1 MAGNR
6 LFLKKSIASIQKE
19 AAHSQLKR
27 TLGPINLMSL
37 GIGAIIGAGIFVL
50 TGQVAS
56 ANAGPAIMLS
66 FIAAGV
72 ACGLAG
78 LCYAELASTMP
89 VSGSAY
95 TYAYGTLGEVAAW
108 IMGWLL
114 VLEYG
119 VAASTVA
126 VGWSGYVVSTLHAL
140 GVNFPTLMVA
150 GAEAPMWATPLIQ
163 AVATPEGGTVF
174 ALTGTLNIVA
184 AIGIA
189 MVSALLVLG
198 VSESANVNNA
208 IVVIKVIV
216 LLVFIAVGVQ
226 YINPANWHPFIPEA
240 TGQPGEF
247 GVGGIFRGAAI
258 IFFAYVGFEAV
269 STAAAEAKNP
279 SKDVPIGILGAL
291 VICTL
296 IYMAVAAVMTGV
308 VPYKELASPAPI
320 AVAID
325 RMALEWADIPY
336 AAAEGG
342 KLNLISFAIKIGAIT
357 GLSSVML
364 VLCYGQTRIFYTMAR
379 DGLLPKVFA
388 AIHPKFR
395 TPWLGTML
403 LGVVIAVAASFLPIS
418 LLGDLVSLGTAVA
431 FSIVCLSVIYLRVK
445 HPDMPRPFKV
455 PGGIVTAVLGILA
468 CLFLAWQNFQPMIV
482 HAMNNNPLPLM
493 ILGGYAAVGA
503 VIYIAYGFWNA
514 DPRRHRAGHAAAAE
528 LHDRLVRQDQEGR
541 GDRSGRRSP
550 APDEGVEDQ
559 GLTLEKIW
567 ITHGHM
573 DHAGGAAELKRLTGV
588 PIEGPHKDDQ
598 FWIDQIQ
605 MTGERYGVPEARIFV
620 TDRWLDD
627 GDVVTWA
634 RPSSR
639 FCTAPATRRAT

>member
-1 MAGNR
+1 MSAEGARTGNR
-6 LFLKKSIASIQKE
+6 LFLKKSIANIQKE
-19 AAHSQLKR
+19 AAKSELKR

-37 GIGAIIGAGIFVL
+37 GVGAIIGAGIFVL

-56 ANAGPAIMLS
+56 ANAGPAIMIS
-66 FIAAGV
+66 FIVAGI
-72 ACGLAG
+72 ACALAG

-95 TYAYGTLGEVAAW
+95 TYAYGTMGEVFAW

-119 VAASTVA
+119 IAASTVA
-126 VGWSGYVVSTLHAL
+126 VGWSGYVVSMLHDF
-140 GVNFPTLMVA
+140 GINFPSIMVA
-150 GAEAPMWATPLIQ
+150 GKEAPMWATPLIQ
-163 AVATPEGGTVF
+163 ASPNEAGNLVF
-174 ALTGTLNIVA
+174 SMTGTLNAVA

-189 MVSALLVLG
+189 LVCALLVLG
-198 VSESANVNNA
+198 VSESANVNNI

-216 LLVFIAVGVQ
+216 LLTFIAVGVT
-226 YINPANWHPFIPEA
+226 YINPANWQPFIPEP
-240 TGQPGEF
+240 TGNAGEY

-291 VICTL
+291 VICTV

-325 RMALEWADIPY
+325 RMGLEWADVPL
-336 AAAEGG
+336 ATAEGG
-342 KLNLISFAIKIGAIT
+342 QLNLIAFLIKVGAIT

-395 TPWLGTML
+395 TPWMGTIL
-403 LGVVIAVAASFLPIS
+403 LGILIAVAASFLPIS

-445 HPDMPRPFKV
+445 HPDLPRPFKV
-455 PGGIVTAVLGILA
+455 PGGIVTAVLGIFA
-468 CLFLAWQNFQPMIV
+468 CLFLAWQNFKPMID
-482 HAMNNNPLPLM
+482 HALADNPVPLT
-493 ILGGYAAVGA
+493 ILAVYALVGALIYAA
-503 VIYIAYGFWNA
+503 YGYWHSYLA
-514 DPRRHRAGHAAAAE
+514 KGIDITE
-528 LHDRLVRQDQEGR
+528 DT
-541 GDRSGRRSP
+541 SMSSP
-550 APDEGVEDQ
+550 AEAFAKGVD
-559 GLTLEKIW
+559 
-567 ITHGHM
+567 
-573 DHAGGAAELKRLTGV
+573 DV
-588 PIEGPHKDDQ
+588 KD
-598 FWIDQIQ
+598 
-605 MTGERYGVPEARIFV
+605 
-620 TDRWLDD
+620 
-627 GDVVTWA
+627 
-634 RPSSR
+634 
-639 FCTAPATRRAT
+639 

>member
-1 MAGNR
+1 MSADGARKGNR
-6 LFLKKSIASIQKE
+6 LFLKKSIANIQKE
-19 AAHSQLKR
+19 AAKSELKR

-37 GIGAIIGAGIFVL
+37 GVGAIIGAGIFVL

-56 ANAGPAIMLS
+56 ANAGPAIMIS
-66 FIAAGV
+66 FVVAGIACA
-72 ACGLAG
+72 LAG

-95 TYAYGTLGEVAAW
+95 TYAYGTMGEIFAW

-119 VAASTVA
+119 IAASTVA
-126 VGWSGYVVSTLHAL
+126 VGWSGYVVSMLHDF
-140 GVNFPTLMVA
+140 GVNFPSILVA
-150 GAEAPMWATPLIQ
+150 GKEAPQWATPLIQ
-163 AVATPEGGTVF
+163 ASPNAAGNLVF
-174 ALTGTLNIVA
+174 SMTGTLNAVA
-184 AIGIA
+184 AVGIFL
-189 MVSALLVLG
+189 VCGLLVLG

-216 LLVFIAVGVQ
+216 LLTFIAVGVT
-226 YINPANWHPFIPEA
+226 YINPANWHPFIPEP
-240 TGQPGEF
+240 TGNAGEY
-247 GVGGIFRGAAI
+247 GVSGIFRGAAI

-291 VICTL
+291 VICTV

-325 RMALEWADIPY
+325 RMGLEWADVPL
-336 AAAEGG
+336 ATAEGG
-342 KLNLISFAIKIGAIT
+342 KLNLIAFLIKVGAIT

-395 TPWLGTML
+395 TPWLGTIL
-403 LGVVIAVAASFLPIS
+403 LGILIAVAASFLPIS

-445 HPDMPRPFKV
+445 HPDLPRPFKV

-468 CLFLAWQNFQPMIV
+468 CLFLAWQNFKPMID
-482 HAMNNNPLPLM
+482 HALNDNPVPLT
-493 ILGGYAAVGA
+493 ILAVYALVGA
-503 VIYIAYGFWNA
+503 VIYAAYGYWHSYLA
-514 DPRRHRAGHAAAAE
+514 KGIDITEDH
-528 LHDRLVRQDQEGR
+528 
-541 GDRSGRRSP
+541 SMSSP
-550 APDEGVEDQ
+550 AEAMAHGVD
-559 GLTLEKIW
+559 
-567 ITHGHM
+567 
-573 DHAGGAAELKRLTGV
+573 DV
-588 PIEGPHKDDQ
+588 KD
-598 FWIDQIQ
+598 
-605 MTGERYGVPEARIFV
+605 
-620 TDRWLDD
+620 
-627 GDVVTWA
+627 
-634 RPSSR
+634 
-639 FCTAPATRRAT
+639 

>member
-1 MAGNR
+1 MSAEGARPGNR
-6 LFLKKSIASIQKE
+6 LFLKKSIANIQKE
-19 AAHSQLKR
+19 AAKSELKR
-27 TLGPINLMSL
+27 TLGPLNLMSL
-37 GIGAIIGAGIFVL
+37 GVGAIIGAGIFVL

-66 FIAAGV
+66 FIVAGI
-72 ACGLAG
+72 ACALAG

-95 TYAYGTLGEVAAW
+95 TYAYGTMGEIFAW

-119 VAASTVA
+119 IAASTVA
-126 VGWSGYVVSTLHAL
+126 VGWSGYVVSMLHDF
-140 GVNFPTLMVA
+140 GVNLPSILVA
-150 GAEAPMWATPLIQ
+150 GKEAPMWATPLIQ
-163 AVATPEGGTVF
+163 ASPNEAGNLVF
-174 ALTGTLNIVA
+174 SMTGTLNAVA
-184 AIGIA
+184 AIGIF
-189 MVSALLVLG
+189 MVCALLVLG
-198 VSESANVNNA
+198 VSESANVNNV

-216 LLVFIAVGVQ
+216 LLTFIAVGIT

-240 TGQPGEF
+240 TGKAGEY
-247 GVGGIFRGAAI
+247 GVSGIFRGAAI

-291 VICTL
+291 VICTI

-325 RMALEWADIPY
+325 RMGLEWADVPL
-336 AAAEGG
+336 ATAEGG
-342 KLNLISFAIKIGAIT
+342 KLNLIAFLIKVGAIT

-388 AIHPKFR
+388 AIHPKYR
-395 TPWLGTML
+395 TPWLGTIL
-403 LGVVIAVAASFLPIS
+403 LGILIAVAASFLPIS

-445 HPDMPRPFKV
+445 HPDLPRPFKV

-468 CLFLAWQNFQPMIV
+468 CGFLAWQNFEPMIHRALADDPV
-482 HAMNNNPLPLM
+482 PLT
-493 ILGGYAAVGA
+493 ILGVYALVGA
-503 VIYIAYGFWNA
+503 VIYAAYGYWHSYLA
-514 DPRRHRAGHAAAAE
+514 KGIDITEDTSMSSPAE
-528 LHDRLVRQDQEGR
+528 AMGR
-541 GDRSGRRSP
+541 GVD
-550 APDEGVEDQ
+550 DV
-559 GLTLEKIW
+559 
-567 ITHGHM
+567 
-573 DHAGGAAELKRLTGV
+573 
-588 PIEGPHKDDQ
+588 KD
-598 FWIDQIQ
+598 
-605 MTGERYGVPEARIFV
+605 
-620 TDRWLDD
+620 
-627 GDVVTWA
+627 
-634 RPSSR
+634 
-639 FCTAPATRRAT
+639 

>member
-1 MAGNR
+1 MSASDSAPRGNR
-6 LFLKKSIASIQKE
+6 LFLKKSIANIQKE
-19 AAHSQLKR
+19 AAKSELKR
-27 TLGPINLMSL
+27 SLGPINLISL
-37 GIGAIIGAGIFVL
+37 GVGAIIGAGIFVL

-66 FIAAGV
+66 FIVAGI

-95 TYAYGTLGEVAAW
+95 TYAYGTLGEVFAW

-119 VAASTVA
+119 IAASTVA
-126 VGWSGYVVSTLHAL
+126 VGWSGYVVSFLHDF
-140 GVNFPTLMVA
+140 GVHM
-150 GAEAPMWATPLIQ
+150 PMISVGGKDVVQWGTPLIQ
-163 AVATPEGGTVF
+163 AVPDDAGKVAF
-174 ALTGTLNIVA
+174 QLTGGVNVIA

-189 MVSALLVLG
+189 LVSMLLVIG

-216 LLVFIAVGVQ
+216 LLTFIGVGFA
-226 YINPANWHPFIPEA
+226 YINPANWSPFIPEA

-247 GVGGIFRGAAI
+247 GWGGIFRGAAI

-279 SKDVPIGILGAL
+279 AKDVPIGILGAL

-325 RMALEWADIPY
+325 RMGLEWANLPFNNAD
-336 AAAEGG
+336 G
-342 KLNLISFAIKIGAIT
+342 KPFNLISLMIKIGAIT

-395 TPWLGTML
+395 TPWAGTLL
-403 LGVVIAVAASFLPIS
+403 LGVVIAIFASFLPIS

-445 HPDMPRPFKV
+445 HPEMERPFRV
-455 PGGIVTAVLGILA
+455 PGGIPTAVAGILA
-468 CLFLAWQNFQPMIV
+468 CLFLAYQNFKPMV
-482 HAMNNNPLPLM
+482 QHALDDNPLPLT
-493 ILGGYAAVGA
+493 ILASYAAVGA
-503 VIYIAYGFWNA
+503 VIYIAYGYWNSKLA
-514 DPRRHRAGHAAAAE
+514 KGIDITE
-528 LHDRLVRQDQEGR
+528 DRTLA
-541 GDRSGRRSP
+541 SP
-550 APDEGVEDQ
+550 AEALGSGVDNVKE
-559 GLTLEKIW
+559 
-567 ITHGHM
+567 
-573 DHAGGAAELKRLTGV
+573 
-588 PIEGPHKDDQ
+588 
-598 FWIDQIQ
+598 
-605 MTGERYGVPEARIFV
+605 
-620 TDRWLDD
+620 
-627 GDVVTWA
+627 
-634 RPSSR
+634 S
-639 FCTAPATRRAT
+639 